1 MNRLDAQP
9 PEWLETANMATMAD
23 QGNELYQRYQCRSCH
38 EEGENPKGLENL
50 RERLGYAAVID
61 VLAAPPSPM
70 PLFPL
75 TESEQRELAV
85 FLLWQPPES
94 SANEQ

>member
-1 MNRLDAQP
+1 VNRLDAQP
-9 PEWLETANMATMAD
+9 PEWLETANMVTMAD

-50 RERLGYAAVID
+50 ID

>member
-1 MNRLDAQP
+1 M
-9 PEWLETANMATMAD
+9 TTMTD
-23 QGNELYQRYQCRSCH
+23 QGNELYPRHQCRSCH